1 MLIKNLIN
9 CELKKAIKEKTA
21 TGSLVVSDYEL
32 IDNYRVQ
39 KDTLQDIITTT
50 MYGSDVNKMLRIA
63 SPLHDLEAYLLPKVD
78 NKEDN
83 ISMYYIYIDDVQYK
97 VVAVREY
104 YVDIKRL

>member
-9 CELKKAIKEKTA
+9 CELKKASKEKTA
-21 TGSLVVSDYEL
+21 TGSLIVNDYEL
-32 IDNYRVQ
+32 INNYRVQ

-78 NKEDN
+78 NKKDN
-83 ISMYYIYIDDVQYK
+83 ISMYYIYIDNVQYK
-97 VVAVREY
+97 IVAVREY

>member
-1 MLIKNLIN
+1 MLIKNLVE
-9 CELKKAIKEKTA
+9 CDLKKAEKEKTA
-21 TGSLVVSDYEL
+21 TGNLIVSDYKL
-32 IDNYRVQ
+32 INSYRVQ

-83 ISMYYIYIDDVQYK
+83 ISLYYVFINDVQYK
-97 VVAVREY
+97 IVAVREY